1 MRNSFTLSIKLIS
14 TLAAIF
20 VLTACGVIA
29 PASPTPD
36 VLATVVAQ
44 TLTSMP
50 NPEVAASTSTPV
62 AATFTP
68 IPSTFTP
75 IPVSVAATSTPPIG
89 GANFF
94 FTCAEN
100 VNLRVN
106 PGRLFQVSRV
116 LAKGTR
122 LQVLGMAPGGQW
134 FNVVND
140 EGIIGWVG
148 KDFLAGNPNQQN
160 LLVITPTDV
169 LTITGQVLDV
179 NGVPVSGIGFAA
191 VQGDKRDDGV
201 TDAAGMFYIF
211 LPSKFTGAWTTSF
224 VSVACPSTTMDAN
237 CNCLNGTCGKPDPE
251 VVTGMLPLSAPLSY
265 VWK

>member
-75 IPVSVAATSTPPIG
+75 IPVSVA
-89 GANFF
+89 
-94 FTCAEN
+94 
-100 VNLRVN
+100 
-106 PGRLFQVSRV
+106 
-116 LAKGTR
+116 
-122 LQVLGMAPGGQW
+122 
-134 FNVVND
+134 
-140 EGIIGWVG
+140 
-148 KDFLAGNPNQQN
+148 
-160 LLVITPTDV
+160 
-169 LTITGQVLDV
+169 
-179 NGVPVSGIGFAA
+179 
-191 VQGDKRDDGV
+191 
-201 TDAAGMFYIF
+201 
-211 LPSKFTGAWTTSF
+211 
-224 VSVACPSTTMDAN
+224 
-237 CNCLNGTCGKPDPE
+237 
-251 VVTGMLPLSAPLSY
+251 
-265 VWK
+265 